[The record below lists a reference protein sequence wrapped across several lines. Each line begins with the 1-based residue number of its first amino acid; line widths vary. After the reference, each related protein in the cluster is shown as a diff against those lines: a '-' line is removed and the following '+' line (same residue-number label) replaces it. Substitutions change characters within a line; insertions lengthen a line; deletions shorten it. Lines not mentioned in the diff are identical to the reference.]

1 MKTSSVKSELWRLIL
16 LPAISITLLLSAT
29 ITLLYMNALDRF
41 VDQRGR
47 LLAEKTAH
55 LAHIAIRNHN
65 PEILQQ
71 ILKSTLEEPMIR
83 AIHVE
88 DHEQQISQH
97 FGPRFLDITSKAPE
111 REDLAQIAYSNYTA
125 RFSYPIADENG
136 QDLVGM
142 LEIELALSSY
152 WVTIYQTLL
161 IVVLATTACLLLAGY
176 FAVKLHG
183 NIARP
188 TNIINAA
195 IGKLSAGEL
204 NTRIKGEFAYEF
216 QQLAQNVNT
225 MASIQEHAQQDMQL
239 HIEQSMED
247 LRETL
252 ETIEIQNIELDIARK
267 EAIAASQIKSEF
279 LANTSHEIRTPLN
292 GIIGF
297 TNLAMKT
304 PLNDKQRSYVQTIHD
319 SAQNL
324 LTVINDILDFSKIE
338 SGKIVLDYIP
348 LPLRQVVESAVDTLT
363 YDAQEKNLQILTI
376 IDNNIPPQL
385 MGDPLRFSQIIT
397 NLLSNAVK
405 FSSKGTITIE
415 LSLEHFEENRVMV
428 KGAVSDE
435 GIGLSDEQQQKLF
448 SAFAQADTS
457 ISREYGGTG
466 LGLAICKGLVNRMNG
481 SVGVN
486 SEPDKGATFW
496 FTAELGVDPH
506 FAATEYHYL
515 HHKRLLI
522 SSDIEAGYRQLASLT
537 ESWGAQTHWIQSVHD
552 IFTTLRNEQQSG
564 LGYDLILLDVSPNE
578 RRLPLGLLDNLAEQL
593 ENEFGC
599 KLIICCTAGHKMLFA
614 QHASSSAI
622 EFVTK
627 PISQASLLQAC
638 GHAMDLDLENSDEL
652 APNAPPAECN
662 VLLVDDNEANLQLA
676 SEFLQDLKVIVTQ
689 AKSGEEAIQLYAD
702 KTFDLVFMDIQMPGM
717 DGMQTTQKLRQMESG
732 KRTPIIALTA
742 HSMTEHKTDLLIAGM
757 DDCIRKPV
765 SQDQLAHMLTRW
777 LGLQQHSV
785 APEPRLGGLYPA
797 SATHTAESNGPV
809 NINQCLSLA
818 NHKPDLAKDML
829 KMLIDNLQTEKK
841 AINDSFRAQNWAV
854 LQDLIHKL
862 YGSSCYTGVPH
873 LRGLSGLIDK
883 TLQARQTDALAPM
896 IRSLNSAMDQL
907 IHWQKNTTI
916 DELFTVET
924 AE

>member
-1 MKTSSVKSELWRLIL
+1 MKANSVKSELWRLIL

-29 ITLLYMNALDRF
+29 LTLLYMSALDRF
-41 VDQRGR
+41 IDQRGR

-65 PEILQQ
+65 PQMLQQ
-71 ILKSTLEEPMIR
+71 VLQSTLEEPMIR
-83 AIHVE
+83 AIHVD
-88 DHEQQISQH
+88 DHEQQQSQH
-97 FGPRFLDITSKAPE
+97 FGPRFLEITQKAPS
-111 REDLAQIAYSNYTA
+111 REDLAQIAYSDYTA
-125 RFSYPIADENG
+125 RFSYPIVNDQGE
-136 QDLVGM
+136 DPVGK

-183 NIARP
+183 NIVRP
-188 TNIINAA
+188 ANIINAA
-195 IGKLSAGEL
+195 IGKLSAGQL
-204 NTRIKGEFAYEF
+204 DTRIEGEFAYEF

-225 MASIQEHAQQDMQL
+225 MASIQEHAQQDMQQ
-239 HIEQSMED
+239 HIEQSMDD

-267 EAIAASQIKSEF
+267 EAVAASQIKSEF

-324 LTVINDILDFSKIE
+324 LTIINDILDFSKIE

-348 LPLRQVVESAVDTLT
+348 LALRQVVESSVDTLA
-363 YDAQEKNLQILTI
+363 YEAQEKNLQILTI

-397 NLLSNAVK
+397 NLLGNAVK
-405 FSSKGTITIE
+405 FSNKGTIIIE
-415 LSLEHFEENRVMV
+415 LSLERFEENRVTL
-428 KGAVSDE
+428 KGAVTDE
-435 GIGLSDEQQQKLF
+435 GIGLNEEQQRELF
-448 SAFAQADTS
+448 SAFTQADTS
-457 ISREYGGTG
+457 VSREYGGTG

-481 SVGVN
+481 SVGVD
-486 SEPDKGATFW
+486 SAPDKGATFW
-496 FTAELGVDPH
+496 FTVELGVDPH

-515 HHKRLLI
+515 QNKRLLI

-537 ESWGAQTHWIQSVHD
+537 ESWGAQTSWIQSVHD
-552 IFTTLRNEQQSG
+552 IFTTLRGEQQSG
-564 LGYDLILLDVSPNE
+564 QSYDLILLDVSPGE

-593 ENEFGC
+593 ESEFGC

-614 QHASSSAI
+614 QHASSSTI

-627 PISQASLLQAC
+627 PITQAHLLQAC
-638 GHAMDLDLENSDEL
+638 GHAMNMDLENGDE
-652 APNAPPAECN
+652 PATGEQPEQYH

-676 SEFLQDLKVIVTQ
+676 SEFLQDLNVRVTQ
-689 AKSGEEAIQLYAD
+689 AKSGEQALQMYTDGA
-702 KTFDLVFMDIQMPGM
+702 FDLVFMDIQMPGM
-717 DGMQTTQKLRQMESG
+717 DGMQTTQEMRKIESG

-742 HSMTEHKTDLLIAGM
+742 HSMTEHKTDLLISGM

-765 SQDQLAHMLTRW
+765 AQDQLAHMLTRW
-777 LGLQQHSV
+777 LGLNQNRIT
-785 APEPRLGGLYPA
+785 PEPRVIGLAPPPQA
-797 SATHTAESNGPV
+797 IDNSGPV
-809 NINQCLSLA
+809 NISQCLGLA
-818 NHKPDLAKDML
+818 NQKADLAKDML
-829 KMLIDNLQTEKK
+829 SMLIDNLHEEKK
-841 AINDSFRAQNWAV
+841 AINDAFRAQNWAV

-896 IRSLNSAMDQL
+896 IRSLNTAIDQL
-907 IHWQKNTTI
+907 TKWQKNTNI
-916 DELFTVET
+916 DKLFNAY